1 LRDLFIGSEGT
12 LGVITAATLKLQPRA
27 LANVTAFA
35 ACASP
40 VECVAL
46 LDLARARLGSGLT
59 GFEVMGQFALDLVRR
74 HFAQLVQPLPP
85 GPWSVL
91 IEYAASE
98 TQEVAK
104 TRVDAMLEAALGQG
118 LITDAAV
125 ATSVAQS
132 RNLWHLREA
141 IPLAQSL
148 EGLNIK
154 HDISLPVSV
163 IPDFISQ
170 TDAALARR
178 WPGVR
183 MVDFGHFGDGNLHYN
198 VQAPAGTD
206 PAAFLADCEVAVNAV
221 VYDAVC
227 QRGGSIS
234 AEHGIGQLKR
244 EELRERASPVKLA
257 LMKAIK
263 NALDPHNRLNPGRL
277 I

>member
-1 LRDLFIGSEGT
+1 
-12 LGVITAATLKLQPRA
+12 
-27 LANVTAFA
+27 
-35 ACASP
+35 
-40 VECVAL
+40 
-46 LDLARARLGSGLT
+46 
-59 GFEVMGQFALDLVRR
+59 MGQFSLELVRR

-85 GPWSVL
+85 CPWSVL

-98 TQEVAK
+98 TQEAAK
-104 TRVDAMLEAALGQG
+104 VRVDALLEAALGQG

-125 ATSVAQS
+125 AASVAQS
-132 RNLWHLREA
+132 RNLWHLRES

-163 IPDFISQ
+163 IPDFISH

-206 PAAFLADCEVAVNAV
+206 PADFLADCEAAVNTV

-227 QRGGSIS
+227 ERGGSIS

-244 EELRERASPVKLA
+244 DELRERASPVKLA
-257 LMKAIK
+257 LMMAIK
-263 NALDPHNRLNPGRL
+263 KALDPHNRLNPGRV